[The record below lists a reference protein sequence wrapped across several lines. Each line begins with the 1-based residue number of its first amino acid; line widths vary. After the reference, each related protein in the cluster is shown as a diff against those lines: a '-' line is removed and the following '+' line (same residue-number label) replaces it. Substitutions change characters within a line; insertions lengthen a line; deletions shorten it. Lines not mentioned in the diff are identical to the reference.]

1 MSEYPRTF
9 AAMASEIPVLPLVGS
24 RIVAPGF
31 SNPLFSASST
41 IEIAVRSL
49 IEPVGLRSSIFA
61 QRRTFGAGDRR
72 GKPISG
78 VLPTDAASES
88 YRAIKD

>member
-1 MSEYPRTF
+1 M
-9 AAMASEIPVLPLVGS
+9 PVLPLVGS

-31 SNPLFSASST
+31 NKPSRSAASI

-61 QRRTFGAGDRR
+61 HSRTFGAGDKR

-78 VLPTDAASES
+78 VCPTES
-88 YRAIKD
+88 SRESKRAIISHQQQQAR

>member
-1 MSEYPRTF
+1 M
-9 AAMASEIPVLPLVGS
+9 LPLVGS

-31 SNPLFSASST
+31 NKPSCSAALI

-61 QRRTFGAGDRR
+61 QSRTLGAGERR
-72 GKPISG
+72 GNPISG
-78 VLPTDAASES
+78 VWPTESSSES
-88 YRAIKD
+88 KRAITSHQRQQARW